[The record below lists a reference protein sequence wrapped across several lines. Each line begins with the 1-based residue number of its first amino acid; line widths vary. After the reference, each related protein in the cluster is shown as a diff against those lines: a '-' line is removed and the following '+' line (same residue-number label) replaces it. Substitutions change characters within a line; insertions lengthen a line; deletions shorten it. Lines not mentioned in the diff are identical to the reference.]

1 MGNDAV
7 RMVRRIGVPG
17 EGIWLGGDGVWRL
30 EDENSYEF
38 IPGLGLIL
46 VGSEKRNP
54 LERGKLFGRWWGI
67 SFLCRVA
74 AALKYRFL
82 PIQSSGLLAGD
93 DAHTPDNGK
102 HKQP

>member
-1 MGNDAV
+1 VGNDAV
-7 RMVRRIGVPG
+7 RVVRRIGVPG

-54 LERGKLFGRWWGI
+54 LERGKLFDRWWGI
-67 SFLCRVA
+67 SFGIDILNSLEPLTLSGNGTA
-74 AALKYRFL
+74 A
-82 PIQSSGLLAGD
+82 
-93 DAHTPDNGK
+93 TPWGRLEVEGNL
-102 HKQP
+102 